1 MVVSLQANNTTT
13 KPLNKNNMKILKVC
27 DCKDKECKRQV
38 IETYEGKTYVKNM
51 FSCGK
56 FKKLKINKQD

>member
-1 MVVSLQANNTTT
+1 MG
-13 KPLNKNNMKILKVC
+13 KIKNMEVNILKVC

-38 IETYEGKTYVKNM
+38 IETYEVKTYVKNM

-56 FKKLKINKQD
+56 FKKLGLQDT

>member
-1 MVVSLQANNTTT
+1 MGKV
-13 KPLNKNNMKILKVC
+13 KNMEVNILKVC

-38 IETYEGKTYVKNM
+38 IETHEGKTYVKNI

-56 FKKLKINKQD
+56 FKKLRL